1 MGVDGWICCR
11 DSTFRT
17 SVRFLQSWLWL
28 GRTWYCFVLWKTKLC
43 YTVLLYTDLR
53 PEIVVALVD
62 RFHYLH
68 FGAFSF
74 LFSGLV
80 RAAYLLLHL
89 YYYLLCRLVWGSPC

>member
-1 MGVDGWICCR
+1 MARENLVLFC
-11 DSTFRT
+11 
-17 SVRFLQSWLWL
+17 SVEL
-28 GRTWYCFVLWKTKLC
+28 YY
-43 YTVLLYTDLR
+43 YTVFLYTDLR

-80 RAAYLLLHL
+80 RKACIPITF
-89 YYYLLCRLVWGSPC
+89 YYLLCRLVWGCPY